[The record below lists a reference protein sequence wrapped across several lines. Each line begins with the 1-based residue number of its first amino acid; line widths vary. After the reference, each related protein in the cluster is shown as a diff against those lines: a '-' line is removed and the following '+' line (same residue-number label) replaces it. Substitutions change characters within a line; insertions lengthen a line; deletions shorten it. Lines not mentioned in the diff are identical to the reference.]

1 VSKVHYLD
9 ERAAHVN
16 TKEDN
21 KEKGKKKLKVLVSP
35 PVSDHHILERAN
47 R

>member
-1 VSKVHYLD
+1 MEAKE
-9 ERAAHVN
+9 ER
-16 TKEDN
+16 
-21 KEKGKKKLKVLVSP
+21 KEKGKKKVRALVRP